1 MAVIA
6 LITWWSCNAFLPVFA
21 TGLAQTEAAL
31 RGLDKSTTLH
41 LVEDWKFT
49 ATMVF
54 NIGGLLGTLLTIPAA
69 KQLGRKPMFA
79 IYFAVATFSIFI
91 TFGAPLPPQ
100 MRLYSYF
107 LIGLSVD
114 RKSDVEGKG
123 VSVRVDLGGRS
134 VIKKKTNH

>member
-31 RGLDKSTTLH
+31 RGLDKSATLH

-100 MRLYSYF
+100 MRLYS
-107 LIGLSVD
+107 
-114 RKSDVEGKG
+114 RSDERRVGKEC
-123 VSVRVDLGGRS
+123 VSTCRS
-134 VIKKKTNH
+134 RCSPYH

>member
-31 RGLDKSTTLH
+31 RGLDKSATLH

-54 NIGGLLGTLLTIPAA
+54 NIGGLLGTLRSEEHTSELQSLMRISYAVFCLKKTTAYLTII
-69 KQLGRKPMFA
+69 A
-79 IYFAVATFSIFI
+79 ITCC
-91 TFGAPLPPQ
+91 
-100 MRLYSYF
+100 LYC
-107 LIGLSVD
+107 
-114 RKSDVEGKG
+114 
-123 VSVRVDLGGRS
+123 
-134 VIKKKTNH
+134 

>member
-1 MAVIA
+1 M
-6 LITWWSCNAFLPVFA
+6 F
-21 TGLAQTEAAL
+21 
-31 RGLDKSTTLH
+31 
-41 LVEDWKFT
+41 EDWKFT
-49 ATMVF
+49 GTMVF

-107 LIGLSVD
+107 LIGLSVF
-114 RKSDVEGKG
+114 G
-123 VSVRVDLGGRS
+123 VFGSFTYYLPELFPTRLRATGEIGRAH
-134 VIKKKTNH
+134 V

>member
-1 MAVIA
+1 MTLSVLVMAGIA
-6 LITWWSCNAFLPVFA
+6 LITGGKCNACLPVFA

-31 RGLDKSTTLH
+31 RGLDKSATLH

-100 MRLYSYF
+100 MQLGRASCR
-107 LIGLSVD
+107 G
-114 RKSDVEGKG
+114 
-123 VSVRVDLGGRS
+123 RVCPY
-134 VIKKKTNH
+134 V

>member
-31 RGLDKSTTLH
+31 RGLDKSATLH

-107 LIGLSVD
+107 
-114 RKSDVEGKG
+114 
-123 VSVRVDLGGRS
+123 RS
-134 VIKKKTNH
+134 EEHTSELQSLMR

>member
-31 RGLDKSTTLH
+31 RGLDKSATLH

-69 KQLGRKPMFA
+69 KQLRSEEHTSELQSLMR
-79 IYFAVATFSIFI
+79 ISYAVFC
-91 TFGAPLPPQ
+91 LKQ
-100 MRLYSYF
+100 
-107 LIGLSVD
+107 
-114 RKSDVEGKG
+114 K
-123 VSVRVDLGGRS
+123 
-134 VIKKKTNH
+134 N